1 MSSAYEQLKSM
12 IETVA
17 RALSFQGSLTDDN
30 RDYCGISER
39 PDATLYTVIDG
50 STRGPNGGNLARE
63 LACPWR
69 IPIHTAIGV

>member
-1 MSSAYEQLKSM
+1 MALQYEW
-12 IETVA
+12 
-17 RALSFQGSLTDDN
+17 LSFQGSLTDDN